1 MTRAVLMGALSAKR
15 LLAIYKALKDHNG
28 PRGWWPGNTRLE
40 IIVGAIL
47 TQNTAW
53 VNVESALRNLKSK
66 KWLNVRSL
74 RSVSEAQLALAIH
87 PSGYYRQ
94 KAKKLKA
101 FVRFL
106 DESYRGSLRRVASAP
121 TETLRSQLLGVWG
134 IGPETADSILLYAFH
149 RPIFVVDAYTHR
161 VSRRHGLATANAGY
175 EDLRSLF
182 EGKLPRDVA
191 LWNDYHAQLV
201 WVGKNHCRSAPKCE
215 NCPLRPF
222 LPAGGPVP
230 EPAA

>member
-1 MTRAVLMGALSAKR
+1 MTHAVVMGAPSAKK
-15 LLAIYKALKDHNG
+15 LLAIYKTLKDHNG
-28 PRGWWPGNTRLE
+28 HRGWWPGTTRLE

-53 VNVESALRNLKSK
+53 VNVESALRSLKSK
-66 KWLNVRSL
+66 KWLNTKSL
-74 RSVSEAQLALAIH
+74 RHVPEGQLARAIR

-106 DESYRGSLRRVASAP
+106 DESYGGSLRRVAMAP
-121 TETLRSQLLGVWG
+121 TDTLRSQLLCVWG

-149 RPIFVVDAYTHR
+149 RSVFVIDAYTQR
-161 VSRRHGLATANAGY
+161 VLRRHGLATAEAGY
-175 EDLRSLF
+175 EQLRSLF
-182 EGKLPRDVA
+182 EGRLPRDVA

-201 WVGKNHCRSAPKCE
+201 WVGKNHCRSTPKCE
-215 NCPLRPF
+215 GCPLSPF

-230 EPAA
+230 ELAA